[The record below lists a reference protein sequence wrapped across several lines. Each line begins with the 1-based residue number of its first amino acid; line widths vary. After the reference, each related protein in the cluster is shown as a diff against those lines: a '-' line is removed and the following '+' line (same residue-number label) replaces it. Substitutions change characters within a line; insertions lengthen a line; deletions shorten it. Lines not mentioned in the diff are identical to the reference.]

1 VATAA
6 FREQRDFLLKRI
18 RHCLP
23 QIPDSLF
30 AESMIPRGVYELAC
44 NENKGPSERG
54 VALLDCIE
62 SSIEAVPSDFPKIVD
77 ILKADGYLESL
88 ADALIK
94 SYCKCEGQGNC
105 RPDSACRSFDA
116 SLRSALC
123 SYGPTWPGIESWSAL
138 VPEGVGILHLTF
150 HVQAHL

>member
-6 FREQRDFLLKRI
+6 FREQRELLLKRI

-23 QIPDSLF
+23 SLANSLLSQWIIPQDLC
-30 AESMIPRGVYELAC
+30 ETAC
-44 NENKGPSERG
+44 NKTLTSTERG

-62 SSIEAVPSDFPKIVD
+62 SSIEAVPSDFTKVVH

-105 RPDSACRSFDA
+105 RPGSA
-116 SLRSALC
+116 
-123 SYGPTWPGIESWSAL
+123 
-138 VPEGVGILHLTF
+138 
-150 HVQAHL
+150 

>member
-6 FREQRDFLLKRI
+6 FREQRELLLNLI

-30 AESMIPRGVYELAC
+30 AERLVPRGVYELAC
-44 NENKGPSERG
+44 NEIKGPSERG

-62 SSIEAVPSDFPKIVD
+62 SSIEAVPSDFTKVVH

-94 SYCKCEGQGNC
+94 SYCKCEGQGKC
-105 RPDSACRSFDA
+105 RPDSA
-116 SLRSALC
+116 
-123 SYGPTWPGIESWSAL
+123 YM
-138 VPEGVGILHLTF
+138 
-150 HVQAHL
+150 